1 MNTPRMLAVGVL
13 VVLLG
18 AAARAQDKV
27 EYAKLIVGTW
37 EVTKADPDTVPVG
50 SVVEFAKD
58 GKMKVVGK
66 KGGAEEKIEGTYTV
80 EKDTFTFTLKA
91 GDQELKQTITIT
103 KISEKEMATKDKDG
117 KVVELTK
124 KK

>member
-1 MNTPRMLAVGVL
+1 MNAPRLLAVGVL

-18 AAARAQDKV
+18 TAARSQDKTD
-27 EYAKLIVGTW
+27 YAKLIVGTW
-37 EVTKADPDTVPVG
+37 EVTKADENTVPVG
-50 SVVEFAKD
+50 SVVEFTKD
-58 GKMKVVGK
+58 GKMKVTAK
-66 KGGAEEKIEGTYTV
+66 EGGAEMKLEGTYKV

-91 GDQELKQTITIT
+91 GDQDLSQTITIS
-103 KISEKEMATKDKDG
+103 KISDKMLATKDKDG